1 MSIYLKQLEE
11 GKYYTISF
19 DFNDVYHSKPINIIE
34 IQVLIKLEN
43 SIKLKLLEGDKCI
56 WYESIKAIQ
65 MFDEIPI
72 KYYRKE
78 KLKKIENELN
88 EN

>member
-1 MSIYLKQLEE
+1 
-11 GKYYTISF
+11 
-19 DFNDVYHSKPINIIE
+19 
-34 IQVLIKLEN
+34 
-43 SIKLKLLEGDKCI
+43 
-56 WYESIKAIQ
+56 

-88 EN
+88 ED

>member
-1 MSIYLKQLEE
+1 
-11 GKYYTISF
+11 
-19 DFNDVYHSKPINIIE
+19 
-34 IQVLIKLEN
+34 
-43 SIKLKLLEGDKCI
+43 
-56 WYESIKAIQ
+56 